1 MVVFPTAYFGS
12 IGYFKEL
19 VKHDSVLLE
28 AYEHFPKQTY
38 RNRCDILSA
47 DGILSLSIPIKKPN
61 GNKTLTKDILL
72 SNDENWRIRH
82 WRSIKTAYQ
91 SSPYFDHYGMELE
104 VLFQEEYLTLIDF
117 NTKITK
123 LILSWLDIEI
133 KLSETE
139 EFYPVQESDNR
150 FNLIHKS
157 SFQTISNAPYI
168 QVFPGDENFKE
179 SISMLDAVLC
189 LGPMARKLLIP

>member
-19 VKHDSVLLE
+19 VKHDSVLIE

-61 GNKTLTKDILL
+61 GNKTCTKDILL
-72 SNDENWRIRH
+72 SNDENWRVRH

-91 SSPYFDHYGMELE
+91 SSPYFDHYGMEIE
-104 VLFQEEYLTLIDF
+104 KLFQEKHLTLIDF

-133 KLSETE
+133 NLGETE
-139 EFYPVQESDNR
+139 EFYPVQEVDHR
-150 FNLIHKS
+150 FELIHKS
-157 SFQTISNAPYI
+157 SFQAISNAPYI